1 MIEHRVVFAA
11 RNIGETCQISEYGSR
26 PILAKDMQES
36 ALRWELIRLEIA
48 TNGCQRLSQ
57 FLPVATV
64 APIAKRAEPV
74 VTLSLADDGACP
86 HYLPALAPKARQEHR
101 PHPTGERLG
110 VSRRSGV
117 RRVGGRPRACHQCQ
131 TPPSSFLLDPPGPRF
146 ASHSMHWRGGG

>member
-57 FLPVATV
+57 FLEGFD
-64 APIAKRAEPV
+64 R
-74 VTLSLADDGACP
+74 CP
-86 HYLPALAPKARQEHR
+86 D
-101 PHPTGERLG
+101 
-110 VSRRSGV
+110 
-117 RRVGGRPRACHQCQ
+117 CQ
-131 TPPSSFLLDPPGPRF
+131 TSRASGNSEPG
-146 ASHSMHWRGGG
+146 

>member
-11 RNIGETCQISEYGSR
+11 SHKGETCQISEYGSR

-86 HYLPALAPKARQEHR
+86 HHLPALAPQVARSTDLIQ
-101 PHPTGERLG
+101 PAKDWG
-110 VSRRSGV
+110 
-117 RRVGGRPRACHQCQ
+117 
-131 TPPSSFLLDPPGPRF
+131 
-146 ASHSMHWRGGG
+146 

>member
-86 HYLPALAPKARQEHR
+86 HHLPALAPQVARSTDLIQ
-101 PHPTGERLG
+101 PAKDWG
-110 VSRRSGV
+110 
-117 RRVGGRPRACHQCQ
+117 
-131 TPPSSFLLDPPGPRF
+131 
-146 ASHSMHWRGGG
+146 